1 MTALTQSA
9 LVLLLQSTGLLLLGL
24 TALHLTR
31 KRGPAVQ
38 TLIGRATLVGVA
50 LLALLPPLTGHI
62 QPVWRIGPPAPNAGG
77 AGNTA
82 QEPIPQQV
90 TLPPSRSAL
99 RVASAASAE
108 QAGAEVQTAN
118 EAVGVP
124 LAAPSSL
131 SPVPPL
137 LGVRGSSLP
146 VAPTSCLP
154 APGRPPRSYLSRSK
168 EVGSLWLTASLTLLL
183 WLGVCQGQLTRLR
196 RTSRPVTSGPATAL
210 LASLTPSPPR
220 LLTHPSVHSPFL
232 AGLRHAAIFLP
243 AAFETQFDADALRAI
258 FVHELAH
265 EARRDNLWTLAS
277 RLLTALLWP
286 QPLLWLLVRK
296 LEQIS
301 EDACDEAVLAASCS
315 PRAYADCLLS
325 LATRPPLALRQR
337 TLSAGVAPFRS
348 SVGRR
353 IRRILSAK
361 GTRPMPAV
369 TPRLRLA
376 AAAVTLAA
384 ALGGAFLI
392 SSAPAQTTAQTTAP
406 APFVPTPQELRYEA
420 ERKQDLQNLKV
431 IGLAI
436 IQYTQDHHEH
446 MPDAAHWMD
455 QIASY
460 RQDPSV
466 FYDPFQPGK
475 KRYGYALNRNC
486 SGKSLSKFDA
496 PSSTVAAFDS
506 TLGTR
511 NASDTGQSL
520 RVNSSASSRIDVI
533 GSSYG
538 FVDGHAKWIRPES
551 PPPVWM
557 HPGAYPSF
565 ALDGGV
571 TAGSQ
576 PPANPSVIGTWLDLP
591 KSGLGSYGLASAL
604 IFSAN
609 GTVELIDT
617 HPASTEAGHPY
628 GSLQVVTHSHGRY
641 TTAGPNL
648 LYTLTRLQVEGKKS
662 EPIAPQEHRFI
673 YSIGGDTLTLH
684 WNAYRSIS
692 RRVPAYKPEMLGIKQ
707 PLGAVPAASSA
718 LSVRQAD
725 LRRITAEHERLA
737 ENNPMRAGTAAPL
750 DQAQLLADDQAQS
763 QLLAGSTPVQGPG
776 VFVTLA
782 DSKKQLPKRL
792 PAGLA
797 PPNIIHDSDINQVV
811 NELKAA
817 GAEAI
822 AVNGQRLVATS
833 SIRCVGPVVNV
844 NNVSQAPPFIIKAIG
859 DPKTLSVAL
868 AMSGGVGNQLEAFDP
883 AMFSVRQAQLLTLPA
898 YSGGSKPHYARPV
911 GETAEALNAPIQQ
924 KLDFLR
930 DTEIKMDAIRAKRL
944 YPGGGSDYAKQ
955 VSTPKKQVTVTIDSK
970 SRYFLD
976 NIRVDKSQ
984 IEPRLAVLAR
994 QNPNITAVVK
1004 CSRNQPYARMIGL
1017 MDQIKHAGIQAI
1029 DIATLSS
1036 GPPSSTKPAGGS
1048 KPRYAKPV
1056 STSGGMALNSIYE
1069 PTVVAALQEQYRSSQ
1084 LLQMVISANLRAL
1097 TAALKTTQRKMA
1109 QELDIFT
1116 PPLPPNAAEASTLR
1130 KSKSAYLR
1138 KWEALRDANLQVQAG
1153 LQSQIRE
1160 ETRQKLELH
1169 VQNVELYARISAL
1182 KRFASSHQV
1191 H

>member
-77 AGNTA
+77 AGSKT
-82 QEPIPQQV
+82 QEPTPSQVV
-90 TLPPSRSAL
+90 TLPAREGEEFKGNRAVPLAAPFDNPAQSSAPAYSVPTVPAPMLPKARTLRLPAPGGQALAL
-99 RVASAASAE
+99 RVASAA
-108 QAGAEVQTAN
+108 
-118 EAVGVP
+118 
-124 LAAPSSL
+124 
-131 SPVPPL
+131 
-137 LGVRGSSLP
+137 
-146 VAPTSCLP
+146 
-154 APGRPPRSYLSRSK
+154 PGRFLPGGFLPIGFLFVS
-168 EVGSLWLTASLTLLL
+168 AALLL
-183 WLGVCQGQLTRLR
+183 WLAVCQRHLTRLR
-196 RTSRPVTSGPATAL
+196 RTSRPVTSGLALAL
-210 LASLTPSPPR
+210 LAALTPNPPR

-232 AGLRHAAIFLP
+232 AGLRRPAIFLP
-243 AAFETQFDADALRAI
+243 AAFETQFDADALRAV

-325 LATRPPLALRQR
+325 LATRPPLALSQR
-337 TLSAGVAPFRS
+337 TLNAGVAPFRS

-353 IRRILSAK
+353 ISRILSAK
-361 GTRPMPAV
+361 GTRSTPTI
-369 TPRLRLA
+369 TPRLRLTA
-376 AAAVTLAA
+376 AALTIAA
-384 ALGGAFLI
+384 ALGGAFLV
-392 SSAPAQTTAQTTAP
+392 SSAPAQTTAQIAAP
-406 APFVPTPQELRYEA
+406 APFIPTPQELRHEA
-420 ERKQDLQNLKV
+420 ERKQDVQNLKV
-431 IGLAI
+431 IGLAMAM
-436 IQYTQDHHEH
+436 YEQDYHER
-446 MPDAAHWMD
+446 MPDAKHWMD
-455 QIASY
+455 QITPYLNQIALY

-475 KRYGYALNRNC
+475 KRYGYAFNRNC
-486 SGKSLSKFDA
+486 SNKPLSAFSA
-496 PSSTVAAFDS
+496 PAETVAVFDS

-511 NASDTGQSL
+511 NASDIGLSL
-520 RVNSSASSRIDVI
+520 RVNATLSSRINNI
-533 GSSYG
+533 GSGYG
-538 FVDGHAKWIRPES
+538 FVDGHAKWIRPD
-551 PPPVWM
+551 V
-557 HPGAYPSF
+557 HPSF
-565 ALDGGV
+565 SLDGGQP
-571 TAGSQ
+571 TALNEAQMRVKSNYLVMHYKG
-576 PPANPSVIGTWLDLP
+576 NMRIYGT
-591 KSGLGSYGLASAL
+591 SN
-604 IFSAN
+604 N
-609 GTVELIDT
+609 GTPVL
-617 HPASTEAGHPY
+617 
-628 GSLQVVTHSHGRY
+628 
-641 TTAGPNL
+641 
-648 LYTLTRLQVEGKKS
+648 
-662 EPIAPQEHRFI
+662 
-673 YSIGGDTLTLH
+673 
-684 WNAYRSIS
+684 
-692 RRVPAYKPEMLGIKQ
+692 
-707 PLGAVPAASSA
+707 LGATEPNQQ
-718 LSVRQAD
+718 L
-725 LRRITAEHERLA
+725 
-737 ENNPMRAGTAAPL
+737 N
-750 DQAQLLADDQAQS
+750 QAQF
-763 QLLAGSTPVQGPG
+763 LAGMTSVQGPG
-776 VFVTLA
+776 VIVTLT
-782 DSKKQLPKRL
+782 DSNKPFPGGL
-792 PAGLA
+792 PALLM
-797 PPNIIHDSDINQVV
+797 PPNIIHDGDINLVV

-817 GAEAI
+817 GAEAV
-822 AVNGQRLVATS
+822 AVNDQRLVATS

-844 NNVSQAPPFIIKAIG
+844 NNVSQAPPFVIKAIG
-859 DPKTLSVAL
+859 DPKTLVA
-868 AMSGGVGNQLEAFDP
+868 AMTLPGGVGTQLKAFDP
-883 AMFSVRQAQLLTLPA
+883 AMFTVQQAATLTLPA
-898 YSGGSKPHYARPV
+898 YSGGNTPRYAKPV

-930 DTEIKMDAIRAKRL
+930 DTEMKMDAIR
-944 YPGGGSDYAKQ
+944 AKQ

-1116 PPLPPNAAEASTLR
+1116 PPLPPNAAESSTLR